1 MAPGKWVNQ
10 FKQPS
15 SRYFLGY
22 LAFFAC
28 SSSSRLWKY
37 SASACL
43 LPLSMSA
50 RRVFIA
56 RLGRPFPFSAC
67 RCNRRRSMTCSL
79 SFFLKIL
86 VGSEGRRWMFR
97 RSSPTRARCWSRER
111 LRSKYTESSS
121 PWSSAAGLEGRAG
134 RSLPLLSSMRLRT
147 PRDRGS
153 LELSSNRARRARTR
167 SFVSSYQHWDDVEE
181 AVKDLGLGGLDLS
194 GCG

>member
-1 MAPGKWVNQ
+1 MVPSKWVNQ

-15 SRYFLGY
+15 SRCFLRH

-56 RLGRPFPFSAC
+56 RLGRPFPSSIC
-67 RCNRRRSMTCSL
+67 RCSRRRSMTCSL
-79 SFFLKIL
+79 SFFLKSS

-97 RSSPTRARCWSRER
+97 RSPPTRARCWLRER
-111 LRSKYTESSS
+111 LRRKYTESSS
-121 PWSSAAGLEGRAG
+121 PWYSAAGLEGRAR
-134 RSLPLLSSMRLRT
+134 RSLPLLSSMRSRT
-147 PRDRGS
+147 SRDRGS
-153 LELSSNRARRARTR
+153 PEFSSNRARRERTR
-167 SFVSSYQHWDDVEE
+167 SLVPSHQHWDDFEE
-181 AVKDLGLGGLDLS
+181 VVMDLGLGGLDLS
-194 GCG
+194 GYG